1 MRACESACA
10 HERAWLCVCARA
22 CVHVR
27 VREGG
32 WWWCR
37 TCKGNWLRA
46 TSPSGPKASAAP
58 STTSTAGLVLSP
70 LMYLR
75 FGHSRV
81 SASITMHLCATNNG
95 SGGRTAKK
103 VQMPDFA
110 SVALPLSLQDGLAHC
125 GAAFH
130 SIASHAVRRLAVGRS
145 QKADFRGGH
154 GSLSIPLSAAPRC
167 ELLDGA
173 YLEQVTGYLR
183 CTEGAPLVLPR
194 CVPAQDGGFALGQT
208 ATVYLTFTPSGYA
221 YRPSE
226 RVCLPPD
233 SSATHSASTPRRLPG
248 WQAGRPCAPLDSPPK
263 TKYPGHTAAPRA
275 AVRSGGC
282 SARRRRPSAS
292 SLLLA

>member
-1 MRACESACA
+1 MCARACVV
-10 HERAWLCVCARA
+10 VCARA
-22 CVHVR
+22 CVHVHVR

-173 YLEQVTGYLR
+173 YLEQVAGYSR
-183 CTEGAPLVLPR
+183 CTKGAPLVLPR
-194 CVPAQDGGFALGQT
+194 CVPAQDGEFGLGQT
-208 ATVYLTFTPSGYA
+208 GHRVYLTSLRAGMLTARFFRHSFSEYAPTPA
-221 YRPSE
+221 RM
-226 RVCLPPD
+226 
-233 SSATHSASTPRRLPG
+233 
-248 WQAGRPCAPLDSPPK
+248 AGRTTLCAIGSPPK
-263 TKYPGHTAAPRA
+263 QKETQLPQGRGPLRRMLGAATATRLR
-275 AVRSGGC
+275 RSL
-282 SARRRRPSAS
+282 PDP
-292 SLLLA
+292 

>member
-1 MRACESACA
+1 
-10 HERAWLCVCARA
+10 
-22 CVHVR
+22 
-27 VREGG
+27 
-32 WWWCR
+32 
-37 TCKGNWLRA
+37 
-46 TSPSGPKASAAP
+46 
-58 STTSTAGLVLSP
+58 
-70 LMYLR
+70 
-75 FGHSRV
+75 
-81 SASITMHLCATNNG
+81 MHLCATNNG

-221 YRPSE
+221 YRPI
-226 RVCLPPD
+226 LPPLIQRVRPD
-233 SSATHSASTPRRLPG
+233 ACQDGRQDDLVRHWIRRQKKITLATQLPEGRGPLRRMLGAATAPICKFLAIRLRRSLPD
-248 WQAGRPCAPLDSPPK
+248 L
-263 TKYPGHTAAPRA
+263 
-275 AVRSGGC
+275 
-282 SARRRRPSAS
+282 
-292 SLLLA
+292 